1 MKKIIIIGL
10 GNMGL
15 AHLTAFTKKGGNK
28 KRLFLVE
35 KNKERRKRICK
46 SLKEKKIDYEIL
58 KNVPKNKIFD
68 FAVVASKS
76 IERINIC
83 KKLIK
88 NNKIKFLFLEKFLFN
103 SLREYN
109 IFKSLQ
115 SKFGIKTYVNIWAK
129 IFLKRV
135 NLKKPKKKFICDVIL
150 PNGKVLTNII
160 HFFEIFRLLTNWN
173 FKIDL
178 TKFNI
183 KKINNHYHDGYG
195 IIKFISLKGSEMI
208 IRSKNMSN
216 DIIIIYQSD
225 KKSKNIYF

>member
-1 MKKIIIIGL
+1 M
-10 GNMGL
+10 
-15 AHLTAFTKKGGNK
+15 
-28 KRLFLVE
+28 
-35 KNKERRKRICK
+35 
-46 SLKEKKIDYEIL
+46 
-58 KNVPKNKIFD
+58 
-68 FAVVASKS
+68 ASKS

-103 SLREYN
+103 SLEN
-109 IFKSLQ
+109 ITSLKVFNQ
-115 SKFGIKTYVNIWAK
+115 IWNKTYVNIWAK

-135 NLKKPKKKFICDVIL
+135 NLKKPKKIYLWCYITKWKSFNQHN
-150 PNGKVLTNII
+150 P
-160 HFFEIFRLLTNWN
+160 FFEIFRLLTNWN
-173 FKIDL
+173 FKLDL

>member
-68 FAVVASKS
+68 FGVVASKS

-103 SLREYN
+103 FLENITSLKVFNPNLNKNLCKYLGQN
-109 IFKSLQ
+109 IFKK
-115 SKFGIKTYVNIWAK
+115 SKFKKSQKK
-129 IFLKRV
+129 IYF
-135 NLKKPKKKFICDVIL
+135 DDIL

-160 HFFEIFRLLTNWN
+160 HF
-173 FKIDL
+173 
-178 TKFNI
+178 
-183 KKINNHYHDGYG
+183 
-195 IIKFISLKGSEMI
+195 
-208 IRSKNMSN
+208 
-216 DIIIIYQSD
+216 
-225 KKSKNIYF
+225 